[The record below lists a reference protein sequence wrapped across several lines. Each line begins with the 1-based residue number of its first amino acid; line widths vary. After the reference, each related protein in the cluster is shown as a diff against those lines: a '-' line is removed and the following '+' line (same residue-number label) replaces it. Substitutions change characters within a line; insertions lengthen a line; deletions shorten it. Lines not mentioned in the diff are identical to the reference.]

1 MTFRSL
7 ASPRPCPLPARCAAA
22 AAVLLFAAGPSLAQQ
37 GGGGARALT
46 VTPSASVTQTLT
58 DNVLLDDA
66 RKRSDAITEVTVGVS
81 LASRGRVRG
90 FLDYQLTGSVHAREG
105 GENNVANSLR
115 AGMSA
120 VLIDDFLFLDGSASI
135 AQQTVSAFGVQT
147 TNSASDRNRTEVRSY
162 TITPSMRGLIGNWA
176 RYDARWTRTQQ
187 SAAASE
193 LGDSTEDSVA
203 VTLSSATASRVGW
216 SLSAV
221 QQRSDF
227 DAGRTTDTKHA
238 KGTLSYR
245 ATPEL
250 GLNASA
256 GREWSDLL
264 GPDDGG
270 RRTWSLGLYW
280 TPSERTRLNLQR
292 ERRFFGDTNAVSFEH
307 RMKRSTWRFSSSE
320 DISTS
325 SPSLANAGT
334 VALYTLYDAL
344 YAQQHPGADAV
355 ERDQKVMEQ
364 LRREGRGR
372 DDVVSIGYLQSAVTL
387 TKRQEFGFAYSA
399 LRTTVSLSASRSDS
413 RRIDQSPET
422 VPRDDVARAGRVKQS
437 VISATLGHR
446 LNPTDSLNLLLMQ
459 QRTQGSTS
467 DQQSDLKSISLNWA
481 GQFGIRSSVSFG
493 ARHVEFDSVATPY
506 TENAIFATL
515 GVRF

>member
-1 MTFRSL
+1 MTFHSL
-7 ASPRPCPLPARCAAA
+7 ASHRPCPLPSRCAAA
-22 AAVLLFAAGPSLAQQ
+22 AAALLFAAGPSLAQDR
-37 GGGGARALT
+37 GGARALA

-66 RKRSDAITEVTVGVS
+66 RKRSDAVTELTVGVS

-105 GENNVANSLR
+105 GENNVTNSLR
-115 AGMSA
+115 AGMNA
-120 VLIDDFLFLDGSASI
+120 VLIDNFLFLDGSASI

-147 TNSASDRNRTEVRSY
+147 TGATSDNRNRTEVRSY
-162 TITPSMRGLIGNWA
+162 TITPSMRGLISNWA
-176 RYDARWTRTQQ
+176 RYDVRWTRTQQ
-187 SAAASE
+187 SAATSQ
-193 LGDSTEDSVA
+193 LGDSTDDSLG
-203 VTLSSATASRVGW
+203 VTLSSATLSPVGW
-216 SLSAV
+216 SLSAT

-227 DAGRTTDTKHA
+227 DAGRSTETKNA

-250 GLNASA
+250 GLSASA

-264 GPDDGG
+264 GPDEGS
-270 RRTWSLGLYW
+270 RQTWGLGLNW
-280 TPSERTRLNLQR
+280 MPTERTRLNVQR
-292 ERRFFGDTNAVSFEH
+292 DRRFFGNTNAVSFEH
-307 RMKRSTWRFSSSE
+307 RMKRTTWRFSSSE

-325 SPSLANAGT
+325 SPSLVNAGP
-334 VALYTLYDAL
+334 VALYTLYDAQFVVQFPDPL
-344 YAQQHPGADAV
+344 
-355 ERDQKVMEQ
+355 ERQQKVREALLRLNINPDQ
-364 LRREGRGR
+364 L
-372 DDVVSIGYLQSAVTL
+372 VSIGFLQSAVSL
-387 TKRQEFGFAYSA
+387 TKRQEFGFAYSG
-399 LRTTVSLSASRSDS
+399 LRTTLSLSASRSDS
-413 RRIDQSPET
+413 RRIDQAAAA
-422 VPRDDVARAGRVKQS
+422 VPRDDLSLAGRVKQS
-437 VISATLGHR
+437 VVSATLGYR
-446 LNPTDSLNLLLMQ
+446 LNPTDSVNLLLMQ

-493 ARHVEFDSVATPY
+493 ARHVEYDSVATPY

>member
-1 MTFRSL
+1 MTFALSAL
-7 ASPRPCPLPARCAAA
+7 VRPCPLSARCAAV
-22 AAVLLFAAGPSLAQQ
+22 AVALSWAAGPSLAQQ
-37 GGGGARALT
+37 GGSTRALT

-58 DNVLLDDA
+58 DNTLLDDA

-90 FLDYQLTGSVHAREG
+90 FLDYQLTGSAHARESS
-105 GENNVANSLR
+105 ENNVSNSLR
-115 AGMSA
+115 AGMNA
-120 VLIDDFLFLDGSASI
+120 VLVDDFLFLDASASI

-147 TNSASDRNRTEVRSY
+147 VGSNTDRNRTEVRSY
-162 TITPSMRGLIGNWA
+162 TITPSMRGLIGSFA
-176 RYDARWTRTQQ
+176 RYDVRWSRTQQ
-187 SAAASE
+187 SAATSE
-193 LGDSTEDSVA
+193 LGDSTDDALA

-216 SLSAV
+216 ALSAV

-227 DAGRTTDTKHA
+227 DAGRSTETKNA
-238 KGTLSYR
+238 KGTLTYR

-250 GLNASA
+250 SLNASA

-270 RRTWSLGLYW
+270 RRTWGLGLNW
-280 TPSERTRLNLQR
+280 TPTERTRLNLQR
-292 ERRFFGDTNAVSFEH
+292 ERRFFGDTNAVAFEH

-320 DISTS
+320 DIATA
-325 SPSLANAGT
+325 SPSLVSAGT
-334 VALYTLYDAL
+334 VALYTLLDANYTALYPDAL
-344 YAQQHPGADAV
+344 VRQQAV
-355 ERDQKVMEQ
+355 LAE
-364 LRREGRGR
+364 LRRQNLNPFQQ
-372 DDVVSIGYLQSAVTL
+372 VPIGFLQSAVTL
-387 TKRQEFGFAYSA
+387 TKRQEFGVALSG

-413 RRIDQSPET
+413 RRIDQ
-422 VPRDDVARAGRVKQS
+422 VAVVRDDLGQAGRIQQS
-437 VISATLGHR
+437 VYSATLGYR
-446 LNPTDSLNLLLMQ
+446 LSPADSLNLLLMQ

-481 GQFGIRSSVSFG
+481 GRFGTRSSVSFG
-493 ARHVEFDSVATPY
+493 ARHVEYDSLATPY